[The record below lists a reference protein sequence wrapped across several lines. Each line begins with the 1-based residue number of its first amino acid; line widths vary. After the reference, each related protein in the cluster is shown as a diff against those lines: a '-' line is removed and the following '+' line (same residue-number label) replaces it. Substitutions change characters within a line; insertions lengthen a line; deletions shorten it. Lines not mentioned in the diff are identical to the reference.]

1 MTPTHVLQFLE
12 YVRQKRGKNDARTTK
27 FGVRASVGGRR
38 REVAGRT
45 VGRGKKWR
53 GKGQRTRQGRR
64 AKVAGRSRRGRR
76 GKVVGGPRPGS
87 KGEGQRE
94 AEEGRGAKVPA
105 GVEGSCRAGV
115 KGRRSEGADFC
126 KFAGTV
132 NRYGGTCGCLVEA
145 FGNSR
150 GFDRQ
155 AFFRRHLA
163 FRRPGE
169 FYGCLLCRSIEGVEV

>member
-1 MTPTHVLQFLE
+1 MTLTHVLQFLE

-27 FGVRASVGGRR
+27 FGVRASVG
-38 REVAGRT
+38 E
-45 VGRGKKWR
+45 
-53 GKGQRTRQGRR
+53 
-64 AKVAGRSRRGRR
+64 RR

-87 KGEGQRE
+87 RGEGQRE
-94 AEEGRGAKVPA
+94 AEEGRSRNAPAEGKGA
-105 GVEGSCRAGV
+105 G
-115 KGRRSEGADFC
+115 RSEGADFC

-132 NRYGGTCGCLVEA
+132 NLYGGSCGCLVEA

>member
-1 MTPTHVLQFLE
+1 MTLPHVLQFLE
-12 YVRQKRGKNDARTTK
+12 YVRQKRGKNDARTAK

-64 AKVAGRSRRGRR
+64 AKGAG
-76 GKVVGGPRPGS
+76 
-87 KGEGQRE
+87 
-94 AEEGRGAKVPA
+94 
-105 GVEGSCRAGV
+105 
-115 KGRRSEGADFC
+115 RSEGADFC

-155 AFFRRHLA
+155 AFFHRHLA
-163 FRRPGE
+163 FRRPGD
-169 FYGCLLCRSIEGVEV
+169 FDGGLASGGIEGVEV

>member
-1 MTPTHVLQFLE
+1 MQVFRIFIGILPEVVKDYVKEICVMEFYLITTDHMAERLWFLDDEDFKAGMNYVALISSLQGIKILSFILMSNHVHF
-12 YVRQKRGKNDARTTK
+12 V
-27 FGVRASVGGRR
+27 VRR
-38 REVAGRT
+38 RRRGEV
-45 VGRGKKWR
+45 
-53 GKGQRTRQGRR
+53 Q
-64 AKVAGRSRRGRR
+64 RSRW
-76 GKVVGGPRPGS
+76 KSGG
-87 KGEGQRE
+87 
-94 AEEGRGAKVPA
+94 A
-105 GVEGSCRAGV
+105 G
-115 KGRRSEGADFC
+115 RSEGADFC

-132 NRYGGTCGCLVEA
+132 NRYGGSCGRLVEA

>member
-27 FGVRASVGGRR
+27 IAVRASVG
-38 REVAGRT
+38 
-45 VGRGKKWR
+45 
-53 GKGQRTRQGRR
+53 GRR

-87 KGEGQRE
+87 RGEGQRE
-94 AEEGRGAKVPA
+94 VEEGRGAKVPA

-115 KGRRSEGADFC
+115 NGRRSEGADFC

-163 FRRPGE
+163 FRRPGD
-169 FYGCLLCRSIEGVEV
+169 FDGGLASGGIEGVEV

>member
-12 YVRQKRGKNDARTTK
+12 YVRQKRGKNDARTAK

-94 AEEGRGAKVPA
+94 VEEGRGAKVPMEER
-105 GVEGSCRAGV
+105 GCRKVRGGGFLQV
-115 KGRRSEGADFC
+115 CR
-126 KFAGTV
+126 
-132 NRYGGTCGCLVEA
+132 NRQPLW
-145 FGNSR
+145 
-150 GFDRQ
+150 
-155 AFFRRHLA
+155 RHLRA
-163 FRRPGE
+163 PCRGIRKLLRLRPSGFLPPPPGISPSRRVLRMPSVQEHRG
-169 FYGCLLCRSIEGVEV
+169 R